1 MPVYRLRKAGC
12 ANILTAKLRG
22 GDMAIR
28 KMRVLPDVVLRAKA
42 KKVPIIDKSIHKLID
57 DMMETMEDSNGA
69 GLAAPQ
75 IGVSL
80 RVITLQLSEK
90 ENIAIIN
97 PEIVKS
103 SNSKTVVEGCLSV
116 PGYQGEI
123 ERYNSVTVKGL
134 DRDGSKIRIKAEGI
148 IAQALQHEID
158 HLNGILYID
167 HIEGGEEAVQE

>member
-1 MPVYRLRKAGC
+1 MTTVPVRLFS
-12 ANILTAKLRG
+12 
-22 GDMAIR
+22 D
-28 KMRVLPDVVLRAKA
+28 PVLRQKS
-42 KKVPIIDKSIHKLID
+42 KRVRTIDSSIQKLIS
-57 DMMETMEDSNGA
+57 DMLETMHADAGRV

-80 RVITLQLSEK
+80 RVIVLQLSE
-90 ENIAIIN
+90 EETIAIIN

-103 SNSKTVVEGCLSV
+103 SNRKTMAEGCLSV

-123 ERYNSVTVKGL
+123 ERYDTVIVKGL
-134 DRDGSKIRIKAEGI
+134 DRDGRKIRIKAEGI

-167 HIEGGEEAVQE
+167 HIEGGEEAVQG